1 MSILEKGGL
10 VPASKRI
17 VFLGDSITEDGRY
30 IAHLHYYC
38 KKHLPNH
45 QIEMINLGLSSETVS
60 GLSEPD
66 HPFPRPCILD
76 RVDRALALSKPEWV
90 VVGYGINDGVYY
102 PFSEERFQHF
112 QLGMLELLDRI
123 KATGAKVI
131 VMTPPPLDEA
141 SYTGK
146 LLPEGAAKYSFSQ
159 AYAHYTDVMKIYRN
173 WVMEDIRKIA
183 DRVVDIY
190 NPLTNAAAA
199 ARQKDPSFSS
209 GDGIHPSL
217 SGHWIIARELLGE
230 LFRVYPEIE
239 PPFLADETR
248 SAAFGL
254 VMQRHKLLS
263 NAWKES
269 VGHSNPGKAETMPLE
284 QALAAA
290 EKLDRQIEK
299 AMQQE
304 PCEDV
309 VSDWNGYVKRD
320 FYVNGRVG
328 TYIEPKAPAKGKP
341 WVWRA
346 EFFYAFNTADVELL
360 KRGWGLCYYRVCNL
374 YGCPESVD
382 LMKGFHDA
390 VTLRFGLS
398 KTAVLFGFS
407 RGGLYSVN
415 YAAAYPADIE
425 AVYLDAPALNFRSW
439 PGGKGFGNGAANE
452 WKDCL
457 EIYGLDEDSSID
469 FSENPLD
476 KAELLVKADIP
487 VLIVAGDADSSVP
500 YIENGKI
507 FCETMKAL
515 GGRVKTI
522 VKPGVGHH
530 PHSLEDPTEIVEFI
544 LQQTG
549 R

>member
-10 VPASKRI
+10 VPASRRI

-38 KKHLPNH
+38 KKHLPEH
-45 QIEMINLGLSSETVS
+45 TIEMINLGLSSETVS

-90 VVGYGINDGVYY
+90 VVSYGINDGVYY
-102 PFSEERFQHF
+102 PFSEERLQHF
-112 QLGMLELLDRI
+112 QLGMLELIRRV

-131 VMTPPPLDEA
+131 VMTPPPLDAA

-146 LLPEGAAKYSFSQ
+146 LLPEGAVKYSFSQ
-159 AYAHYTDVMKIYRN
+159 AYENYTEVMKQYRDWMMKDLRN
-173 WVMEDIRKIA
+173 IA

-190 NPLTNAAAA
+190 NPLVNTAAAE
-199 ARQKDPSFSS
+199 RKKDPSFRS
-209 GDGIHPSL
+209 GDGIHPNL
-217 SGHWIIARELLGE
+217 SGHWVIAKALLGE
-230 LFRVYPEIE
+230 LFRIYPEIGPE
-239 PPFLADETR
+239 YLSDETI
-248 SAAFGL
+248 SPAFGL
-254 VMQRHKLLS
+254 VMQRHTLLS
-263 NAWKES
+263 AAWKEA
-269 VGHSNPGKAETMPLE
+269 VGHSNPGKAEALPIEEAL
-284 QALAAA
+284 LAAG
-290 EKLDRQIEK
+290 KLDELILQ

-304 PCEDV
+304 KIHDV
-309 VSDWNGYVKRD
+309 IADWNGYVKRD

-328 TYIEPKAPAKGKP
+328 TYIEPKVAAKGKP

-346 EFFYAFNTADVELL
+346 EFFYDFNYADVELL
-360 KRGWGLCYYRVCNL
+360 KRGWGLCYYRVCNM
-374 YGCPESVD
+374 YGCPECVD
-382 LMKGFHDA
+382 LMKSFHDY
-390 VTLRFGLS
+390 VVERFGLS

-415 YAAAYPADIE
+415 YAATYPEDIE
-425 AVYLDAPALNFRSW
+425 AVYLDAPVLNIRSW
-439 PGGKGFGNGAANE
+439 PGGKGIGHGSMYE

-457 EIYGLDEDSSID
+457 DIYGLDEDSSID
-469 FSENPLD
+469 FAENPLD
-476 KAELLVKADIP
+476 KAESLVKADIP
-487 VLIVAGDADSSVP
+487 VLIVAGDADYSVP

-507 FCETMKAL
+507 FYEQIKDL

-522 VKPGVGHH
+522 VKPGVAHH
-530 PHSLEDPTEIVEFI
+530 PHSLEDPTEIVEYI